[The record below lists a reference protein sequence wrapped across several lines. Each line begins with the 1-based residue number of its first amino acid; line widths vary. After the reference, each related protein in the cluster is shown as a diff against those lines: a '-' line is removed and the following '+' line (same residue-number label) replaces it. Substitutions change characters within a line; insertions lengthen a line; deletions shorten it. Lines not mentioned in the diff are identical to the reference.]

1 METHVSKRARQL
13 LADDETAQKID
24 GAVLKG

>member
-13 LADDETAQKID
+13 LADEETAQKID